1 MNRQGFENTSCSV
14 LVHHSFPLYL
24 NRPTKL
30 AINTKHSTLDFKRL
44 VHWWHSK
51 YFVALGTHHSHVRTI
66 PREREDYYMLFTCV
80 LKVQSIFETTCIS
93 QYICIDILDTHI
105 DSNQSLHSL
114 EGASL
119 PSVLSMFNIH
129 ILEVHCL
136 CVNIWQF
143 LILDLFPN
151 QTSNTCKIRSSR
163 LDRIL

>member
-51 YFVALGTHHSHVRTI
+51 YFVALGTQHSHVQTI

-105 DSNQSLHSL
+105 DSNQHISQYISIWHFGHTHRFEPESSCSW
-114 EGASL
+114 G
-119 PSVLSMFNIH
+119 SVATICAIDVQYSH
-129 ILEVHCL
+129 IGSA
-136 CVNIWQF
+136 
-143 LILDLFPN
+143 LFV
-151 QTSNTCKIRSSR
+151 CKH
-163 LDRIL
+163 DNF